1 MSWRPARMGS
11 AGVGT
16 MARRA
21 DGTKKNRREP
31 LPDVARQLFV
41 FSGNECAWGDPNCT
55 TRLVTAEDG
64 WVGEIAHI
72 IGAELTSARHEAWG
86 GKDVDDLRHFSNL
99 ILLCKVHARNIDDKN
114 SRDEFTVEY
123 LRAVKERHEAPYRYG
138 MEQLEAE
145 FKDAVASN
153 RVTPAT
159 TMRRYFD
166 WEGEGLEPEEE
177 AQTLDLVSQLA
188 GRMGTLT
195 RQARQVLAL
204 VVKENEPNCQLIER
218 RLMTDPTTLISIC
231 EELAG
236 VEAAE
241 LYVDE
246 YGDSLPR
253 VLLLSGAV
261 SNVAEMWGQLREFTE
276 DEGIDL
282 NDILVN
288 LDFSLLD

>member
-1 MSWRPARMGS
+1 MAQRM
-11 AGVGT
+11 
-16 MARRA
+16 
-21 DGTKKNRREP
+21 DGTEKNRRKP

-72 IGAELTSARHEAWG
+72 IGAEPTSARHEEWD

-138 MEQLEAE
+138 LEQLEAE
-145 FKDAVASN
+145 FKDAVAGN
-153 RVTPAT
+153 TVTPAT
-159 TMRRYFD
+159 TMRRYFA
-166 WEGEGLEPEEE
+166 WEGEELEPEEE
-177 AQTLDLVSQLA
+177 AQVLALICQLA
-188 GRMGTLT
+188 DRVSTLT

-204 VVKENEPNCQLIER
+204 VVKENEPDCQFIER
-218 RLMTDPTTLISIC
+218 RLTADSTTLTSIC
-231 EELAG
+231 NELAG
-236 VEAAE
+236 IEAAE

-246 YGDSLPR
+246 WGEDLPR
-253 VLLLSGAV
+253 VLLRGGAV
-261 SNVAEMWGQLREFTE
+261 SGIPEMWDQLRAFTE
-276 DEGIDL
+276 AEGIDL
-282 NDILVN
+282 NEIFVD